1 MEQVDEGTSILL
13 VIVDEAGRLHATVVN
28 SQQTG
33 RLDSGCSTA
42 KKVTYRAVEAL
53 DVRWLIQLH
62 QNVLR
67 EHFSKLDTD
76 IVCCAGSA
84 NTHICTHPPKE
95 ARTEQVDALD
105 DAFRE
110 DRVFEVIER
119 NERGKHRGHEQQEE
133 DAVSGRRKPCSL

>member
-42 KKVTYRAVEAL
+42 NKITYRVGVTL
-53 DVRWLIQLH
+53 NVRRLIQLC

-67 EHFSKLDTD
+67 EHLAKLDAHR
-76 IVCCAGSA
+76 ICCASSA
-84 NTHICTHPPKE
+84 NTDICTH
-95 ARTEQVDALD
+95 ARDTHT
-105 DAFRE
+105 
-110 DRVFEVIER
+110 
-119 NERGKHRGHEQQEE
+119 K
-133 DAVSGRRKPCSL
+133 